1 MYSIKKRRTPCELSG
16 VVPGRDN
23 AMNQHTLPRATNN
36 SPIARRRIAAGLT
49 QTQLA
54 ERLGVTQLTVSR
66 WENEGRIPRRP
77 MLYKLA
83 EMLAC
88 ELRDLL

>member
-1 MYSIKKRRTPCELSG
+1 MNPHAAPRR
-16 VVPGRDN
+16 
-23 AMNQHTLPRATNN
+23 ANN
-36 SPIARRRIAAGLT
+36 SPIAQRRIAAGFT

-83 EMLAC
+83 EMLSC
-88 ELRDLL
+88 DPRDLL